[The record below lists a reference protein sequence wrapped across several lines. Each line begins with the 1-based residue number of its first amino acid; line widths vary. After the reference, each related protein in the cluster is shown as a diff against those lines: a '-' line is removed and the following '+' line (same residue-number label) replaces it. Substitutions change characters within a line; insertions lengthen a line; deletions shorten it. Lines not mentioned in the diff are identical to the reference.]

1 MRLGKQ
7 FCKHDEIPGASCAE
21 NVACFCLRGERWKLL
36 CITSLIW
43 ALSDLIGS
51 L

>member
-1 MRLGKQ
+1 MRYLEQ
-7 FCKHDEIPGASCAE
+7 HAQRMLNLLLVFA
-21 NVACFCLRGERWKLL
+21 LRGERWKLL